1 MKIGL
6 VLEGGG
12 MRGVYTAGVLDAL
25 INENYCAD
33 YLIGVSAGCTNGASY
48 ISWQKER
55 GMRTNINYIDDKRYL
70 SFSSYLK
77 TGSLFGMDFLF
88 YDIPERLDPF
98 DYESCFASKCDYRVG
113 VTNIETGKE
122 EYYGKEALKK
132 ESRNIIL
139 RASVSLP
146 IASPIVN
153 IDGKKYLDGGIGDPI
168 PIKKAYADGCEKVIV
183 VLTRDRGYRKKAS
196 KGKWLFR
203 LVYKKYPKLVKLL
216 AERHI
221 LYNDTLEYIKEM
233 EKENKAFV
241 VAPDKPIEIDK
252 FEKNKAKLFEVYKMG
267 LADGKKVFDKYKEFL
282 DTENHKKYKNI

>member
-1 MKIGL
+1 MKVGL

-146 IASPIVN
+146 IASPIVT

-196 KGKWLFR
+196 KGKWLFG
-203 LVYKKYPKLVKLL
+203 LIYKKYPKLVKLL

-252 FEKNKAKLFEVYKMG
+252 FEKNKAKLFEAYKMG

-282 DTENHKKYKNI
+282 DTENHKKI

>member
-1 MKIGL
+1 MKVGL

-25 INENYCAD
+25 INQNYCAD

-88 YDIPERLDPF
+88 YDIPEKLDPF
-98 DYESCFASKCDYRVG
+98 DYDSCFKSKCDYRVG

-122 EYYGKEALKK
+122 EYFGKEALKK
-132 ESRNIIL
+132 EDRNIVL

-146 IASPIVN
+146 IASPIVE
-153 IDGKKYLDGGIGDPI
+153 IKGKKYLDGGIGDPI
-168 PIKKAYADGCEKVIV
+168 PIRRAFEEGCDKVIV
-183 VLTRDRGYRKKAS
+183 VLTRDRGYRKGVS
-196 KGKWLFR
+196 KGKLFFKLMYR
-203 LVYKKYPKLVKLL
+203 KYPKLIELL
-216 AERHI
+216 CNRHER
-221 LYNDTLEYIKEM
+221 YNETLEYIQKM
-233 EKENKAFV
+233 EKEGKAFV
-241 VAPDKPIEIDK
+241 VAPEKPIEIDK
-252 FEKNKAKLFEVYKMG
+252 FEKNKNKLFEVYKLG
-267 LADGKKVFDKYKEFL
+267 LADGTKVFEKYREFL
-282 DTENHKKYKNI
+282 DVENHRKI

>member
-1 MKIGL
+1 MKVGL

-25 INENYCAD
+25 INQNYCAD

-88 YDIPERLDPF
+88 YDIPEKLDPF
-98 DYESCFASKCDYRVG
+98 DYDSCFKSKCDYRVG

-122 EYYGKEALKK
+122 EYFGKEALKK
-132 ESRNIIL
+132 EDRNIVL

-146 IASPIVN
+146 IASPIVE
-153 IDGKKYLDGGIGDPI
+153 IKGKKYLDGGIGDPI
-168 PIKKAYADGCEKVIV
+168 PIRRAFEEGCDKVIV
-183 VLTRDRGYRKKAS
+183 VLTRDRGYRKGAS
-196 KGKWLFR
+196 KGKLFFKLMYR
-203 LVYKKYPKLVKLL
+203 KYPKLIELL
-216 AERHI
+216 CNRHER
-221 LYNDTLEYIKEM
+221 YNETLEYIQKM
-233 EKENKAFV
+233 EKEGKAFV
-241 VAPDKPIEIDK
+241 VAPEKPIEIDK
-252 FEKNKAKLFEVYKMG
+252 FEKNKNKLFEVYKLG
-267 LADGKKVFDKYKEFL
+267 LADGTKVFEKYRKFL
-282 DTENHKKYKNI
+282 DVENHRKI

>member
-1 MKIGL
+1 MKVGL

-25 INENYCAD
+25 INQNYCAD

-88 YDIPERLDPF
+88 YDIPEKLDPF
-98 DYESCFASKCDYRVG
+98 DYDSCFKSKCDYRVG

-122 EYYGKEALKK
+122 EYFGKEALKK
-132 ESRNIIL
+132 EDRNIVL

-146 IASPIVN
+146 IASPIVE
-153 IDGKKYLDGGIGDPI
+153 IKGKKYLDGGIGDPI
-168 PIKKAYADGCEKVIV
+168 PVRRAFEEECDKVIV
-183 VLTRDRGYRKKAS
+183 VLTRDREYRKGAS
-196 KGKWLFR
+196 KGKLFFKLMYR
-203 LVYKKYPKLVKLL
+203 KYPKLIELL
-216 AERHI
+216 CNRHER
-221 LYNDTLEYIKEM
+221 YNETLEYIQKM
-233 EKENKAFV
+233 EKEGKAFV
-241 VAPDKPIEIDK
+241 VAPEKPIEIDK
-252 FEKNKAKLFEVYKMG
+252 FEKNKNKLFEVYKLG
-267 LADGKKVFDKYKEFL
+267 LADGTKVFEKYREFL
-282 DTENHKKYKNI
+282 DVENHRKI

>member
-1 MKIGL
+1 MKVGL

>member
-132 ESRNIIL
+132 ENRNIVL

-146 IASPIVN
+146 VASPIVT

-196 KGKWLFR
+196 KGKWLFG

-282 DTENHKKYKNI
+282 DTENHKKI

>member
-70 SFSSYLK
+70 SFSSYIK
-77 TGSLFGMDFLF
+77 TGSLFGLDFLF
-88 YDIPERLDPF
+88 HDIPEVLDPF
-98 DYESCFASKCDYRVG
+98 DYENCFKSKCDYRVG

-122 EYYGKEALKK
+122 EYYGKEALRK
-132 ESRNIIL
+132 EDRNIVL

-146 IASPIVN
+146 IASPIVELN
-153 IDGKKYLDGGIGDPI
+153 GKKYLDGGIGDPI
-168 PIKKAYADGCEKVIV
+168 PIKKAFADGCERVIV
-183 VLTRDRGYRKKAS
+183 VLTRDRSYRKEAS
-196 KGKWLFR
+196 KGKWLFKMIYR
-203 LVYKKYPKLVKLL
+203 KYPKLIKMLS
-216 AERHI
+216 ERHL

-233 EKENKAFV
+233 EKEKKAFV
-241 VAPDKPIEIDK
+241 VAPEKPIEIDK
-252 FEKNKAKLFEVYKMG
+252 FEKNKVKLFEVYKLG
-267 LADGKKVFDKYKEFL
+267 LADGKRVFEKYKEFL
-282 DTENHKKYKNI
+282 DTENHQKI

>member
-1 MKIGL
+1 MKVGL

-25 INENYCAD
+25 INQNYCAD

-88 YDIPERLDPF
+88 YDIPEKLDPF
-98 DYESCFASKCDYRVG
+98 DYDSCFKSKCDYRVG

-122 EYYGKEALKK
+122 EYFGKEALKK
-132 ESRNIIL
+132 EDRNIVL

-146 IASPIVN
+146 IASPIVE
-153 IDGKKYLDGGIGDPI
+153 IKGKKYLDGGIGDPI
-168 PIKKAYADGCEKVIV
+168 PIRRAFEEGCDKVIV
-183 VLTRDRGYRKKAS
+183 VLTRDRGYKKGVS
-196 KGKWLFR
+196 KGKLFFKLMYR
-203 LVYKKYPKLVKLL
+203 KYPKLIELL
-216 AERHI
+216 CNRHER
-221 LYNDTLEYIKEM
+221 YNETLEYIQKM
-233 EKENKAFV
+233 EKEGKAFV
-241 VAPDKPIEIDK
+241 VAPEKPIEIDK
-252 FEKNKAKLFEVYKMG
+252 FEKNKNKLFEVYKLG
-267 LADGKKVFDKYKEFL
+267 LADGTKVFEKYKEFL
-282 DTENHKKYKNI
+282 DVENHRKI

>member
-1 MKIGL
+1 
-6 VLEGGG
+6 
-12 MRGVYTAGVLDAL
+12 
-25 INENYCAD
+25 
-33 YLIGVSAGCTNGASY
+33 
-48 ISWQKER
+48 
-55 GMRTNINYIDDKRYL
+55 MRTTINDIDDKRYL